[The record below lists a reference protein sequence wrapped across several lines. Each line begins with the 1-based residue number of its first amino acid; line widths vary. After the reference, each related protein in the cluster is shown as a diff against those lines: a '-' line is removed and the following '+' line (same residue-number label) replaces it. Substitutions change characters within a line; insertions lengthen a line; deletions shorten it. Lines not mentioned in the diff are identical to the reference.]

1 MLDHTL
7 RGYKDR
13 LLRPLVVPLD
23 RVSPN
28 VVTLLAMVVGLAA
41 AVMAARQMVALGL
54 VLWLASRILDG
65 LDGLLARVHE
75 QQTDFG
81 GYLDIVADFVV
92 YAALPI
98 GLFLGRATTELGVS
112 LAFLLGSFYV
122 NAASWMYLSAILEK
136 RSAGAS
142 ARGELTTVTMPA
154 GLVGGT
160 ETILFYAVFLI
171 WPGALPWLFLAM
183 AGLGAARRDPTPVV
197 GAAPPARNPRPS
209 GKAACAGDRRARQGQ
224 RRCGRSGDCCLRCMG
239 RLKWR

>member
-81 GYLDIVADFVV
+81 GYLDIVADFAV
-92 YAALPI
+92 YAAVPI

-183 AGLGAARRDPTPVV
+183 AGLVLLGVVQRLWWAQRHLLETPVHLARRPVREIV
-197 GAAPPARNPRPS
+197 VQDKANGAVV
-209 GKAACAGDRRARQGQ
+209 DREIAVFDAWG
-224 RRCGRSGDCCLRCMG
+224 G
-239 RLKWR
+239 